1 MRYLMGVDG
10 GGSKTYTVITD
21 EYGNKVGE
29 GLSGRGNHQDV
40 GIHTALRNI
49 KESIEKALATSGLQ
63 YEDISFT
70 QYGLAGADREK
81 DFAILRPALS
91 TLPLKSWNVVCDT
104 FEGLRIGSENNI
116 GVVLVCGTG
125 TNAAGR
131 NKEGKVVQIGGMG
144 YLFGDAAGGIYMAR
158 ETFRSAVRSWEQ
170 REIHSILTDKVSGFF
185 GFQTME
191 QLVNDFLDRDIYE
204 VPGELAIVLHE
215 AAAEGDHLAIQLL
228 RKTGEELGI
237 AANSVIKRLGDFES
251 DTIPVVLVGSILQK
265 GRSHHLIQSLKSKIE
280 SENPNISIIIPDI
293 EPVYGSILL
302 AMDHLGIETTGEI
315 YQKFRNDRRK
325 KENDN

>member
-40 GIHTALRNI
+40 GIETALLNI
-49 KESIEKALATSGLQ
+49 KNSIEKALTTAGLQ
-63 YEDISFT
+63 YKDISFT
-70 QYGLAGADREK
+70 QFGLAGADREK
-81 DFAILRPALS
+81 DFAILRPALG
-91 TLPLKSWNVVCDT
+91 TLPIKSWDVVCDT

-116 GVVLVCGTG
+116 GVVLVCGSG

-144 YLFGDAAGGIYMAR
+144 YLYGDAAGGTLMAR
-158 ETFRSAVRSWEQ
+158 ETFRLAVRSWEQ
-170 REIHSILTDKVSGFF
+170 REIPSKLTEKVSTFF
-185 GFQTME
+185 GFHTIE
-191 QLVNDFLDRDIYE
+191 QLVHDFLDRDIND
-204 VPGELAIVLHE
+204 VPGELTIVLHE

-228 RKTGEELGI
+228 RKTGDELGI
-237 AANSVIKRLGDFES
+237 AANSVIKRLGNFGS
-251 DTIPVVLVGSILQK
+251 GTIPVVLVGSVLQK
-265 GRSHHLIQSLKSKIE
+265 GRDQHLIQSLKTKIQ
-280 SENPNISIIIPDI
+280 SENPTISIIIPDI

-302 AMDHLGIETTGEI
+302 AMDHTGIKTSDEI
-315 YQKFRNDRRK
+315 YQKFRNDRRGTGK
-325 KENDN
+325 

>member
-29 GLSGRGNHQDV
+29 GLAGRGNHQDV
-40 GIHTALRNI
+40 GVKIALMHI
-49 KESIEKALATSGLQ
+49 KESIEKAMATAGLQ
-63 YEDISFT
+63 YEEISFT
-70 QYGLAGADREK
+70 QFGLAGADREK

-91 TLPLKSWNVVCDT
+91 TLPLKSWDVVCDT
-104 FEGLRIGSENNI
+104 FEGLRIGSEKNI

-170 REIHSILTDKVSGFF
+170 REIRSILTDKVSRFF
-185 GFQTME
+185 GFQSME
-191 QLVNDFLDRDIYE
+191 QLVDHFLDRDIYE
-204 VPGELAIVLHE
+204 VPSELTIVLHE
-215 AAAEGDHLAIQLL
+215 AAAEGDHLAIKLL

-237 AANSVIKRLGDFES
+237 AANSVIKRLGNFES
-251 DTIPVVLVGSILQK
+251 GTIPVVLVGSVLQK
-265 GRSHHLIQSLKSKIE
+265 GRSRYLIQSLKTKME
-280 SENPNISIIIPDI
+280 CEHPNISIFIPDI

-302 AMDHLGIETTGEI
+302 AMDHVGIMTTDEI

-325 KENDN
+325 KENEN